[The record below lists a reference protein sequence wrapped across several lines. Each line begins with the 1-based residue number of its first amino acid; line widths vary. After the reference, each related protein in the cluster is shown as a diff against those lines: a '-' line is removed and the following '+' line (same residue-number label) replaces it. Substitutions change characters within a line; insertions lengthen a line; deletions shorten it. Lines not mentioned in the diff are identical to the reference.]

1 MLKNIILSTV
11 YSKVI
16 NIAGWESN
24 WENNVLSASFVIP
37 LFVDSR
43 GESDELLVVE
53 NKERVDGPISLE
65 VKYLER
71 AGPLP
76 PRFVKKK
83 KI

>member
-1 MLKNIILSTV
+1 M
-11 YSKVI
+11 I

-24 WENNVLSASFVIP
+24 WENNVLAASFVIS

-43 GESDELLVVE
+43 GESDELLTEE
-53 NKERVDGPISLE
+53 NRERVDGPISLE

-76 PRFVKKK
+76 PRLVKKEK
-83 KI
+83 DVK

>member
-1 MLKNIILSTV
+1 
-11 YSKVI
+11 VI
-16 NIAGWESN
+16 NIAGCESN

-43 GESDELLVVE
+43 SELDELLEE

-65 VKYLER
+65 VKYLES

-76 PRFVKKK
+76 VKKDTK
-83 KI
+83 